1 MKDVDNVIRYIDGE
15 MTSEDKRLF
24 EQELVTS
31 QSLGHYKNLIEE
43 IELSLDYD
51 DELTLTFK
59 NKLKN
64 TQELYNAIIETNYVI
79 GSETDEPVITGNR
92 SANWK
97 MLAAAAVVLFVV
109 ITSVLYRTFSISSND
124 HIFSDLYLKYNT
136 RMVIRTAQEADKSV
150 LNSAIQWYN
159 RNNYQAAINQLDKII
174 QSDPFSTAAHFYR
187 GLSYIETKDYGK
199 AIENFS
205 FIINQNNSRYT
216 ENAQWYLALCY
227 IKTNQTGSASIAL
240 NKIAAGNSYYKLKAS
255 DLLRKME

>member
-1 MKDVDNVIRYIDGE
+1 
-15 MTSEDKRLF
+15 
-24 EQELVTS
+24 
-31 QSLGHYKNLIEE
+31 
-43 IELSLDYD
+43 
-51 DELTLTFK
+51 
-59 NKLKN
+59 
-64 TQELYNAIIETNYVI
+64 
-79 GSETDEPVITGNR
+79 
-92 SANWK
+92 
-97 MLAAAAVVLFVV
+97 
-109 ITSVLYRTFSISSND
+109 
-124 HIFSDLYLKYNT
+124 
-136 RMVIRTAQEADKSV
+136 MVIRTAQEADKSV

-227 IKTNQTGSASIAL
+227 IKTNQTGIASIAL